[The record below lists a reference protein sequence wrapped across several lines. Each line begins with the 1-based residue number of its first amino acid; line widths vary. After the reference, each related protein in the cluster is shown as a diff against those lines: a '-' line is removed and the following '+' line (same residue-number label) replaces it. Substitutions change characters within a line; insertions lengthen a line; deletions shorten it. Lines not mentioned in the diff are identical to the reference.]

1 MTEHA
6 ISPEELQYQFG
17 LLTSRLAVLEAERT
31 VRNVLARYMLL
42 CDQPCDD
49 QAYPQLG
56 DLFTDEAIWEGVGA
70 LYTETFGRQLGR
82 ARILAFLATYLAPST
97 HFRMN
102 VHFLTSDEVCV
113 APEGDKA
120 QGRWVM
126 LQVSTYENGD
136 SEMVSARLNI
146 DFVKQDAI
154 WKMSHF
160 RTRRLFAMPGET
172 ANGHARAIRRG
183 FNTSQ
188 L

>member
-6 ISPEELQYQFG
+6 TSPELLQHQLG
-17 LLTSRLAVLEAERT
+17 LLTSRLAVLEAERA

-49 QAYPQLG
+49 QAYPQLD

-82 ARILAFLATYLAPST
+82 TRITAFLATYLAPST

-102 VHFLTSDEVCV
+102 VHFLTSDEICV
-113 APEGDKA
+113 APTGDTA
-120 QGRWVM
+120 HGRWVM

-146 DFVKQDAI
+146 DFVKQDAL

-160 RTRRLFAMPGET
+160 RTQRLFDLPWKT
-172 ANGHARAIRRG
+172 ATGGDAR
-183 FNTSQ
+183 
-188 L
+188 